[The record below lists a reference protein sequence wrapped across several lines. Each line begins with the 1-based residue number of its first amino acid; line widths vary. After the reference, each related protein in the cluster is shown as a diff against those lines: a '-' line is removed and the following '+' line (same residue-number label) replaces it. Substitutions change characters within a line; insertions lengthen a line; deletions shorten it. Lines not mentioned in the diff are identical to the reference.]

1 MFKQR
6 VCGVHCLVWHVHC
19 TLYSMLYRRPFHVQS
34 YMWSVTITDTLSRI
48 YCQVWP
54 LQTPCPDYT
63 VSSDIYRHPVQSI
76 WHTVHS
82 VYRHPV
88 ECTWDVWHFQ
98 TPIYPAP
105 TQYTVTLHCYIP
117 YTWFLQQLGWRYSIA
132 ALTFTPNGNCNAI
145 QYLPSFRGNGS
156 TAILIFSFIPS
167 KELKGAVPRDFLPLF
182 FIINW
187 THLGPW

>member
-1 MFKQR
+1 MFNHR

-19 TLYSMLYRRPFHVQS
+19 TLYIVHCTLYSVCCTYALSMSRVTCEVWQLQIPYPEYAARYDLYRHLVQ
-34 YMWSVTITDTLSRI
+34 TI
-48 YCQVWP
+48 C
-54 LQTPCPDYT
+54 T
-63 VSSDIYRHPVQSI
+63 VSSDIYGHPVQSI

-145 QYLPSFRGNGS
+145 SSLLPWQWKYSNS
-156 TAILIFSFIPS
+156 H
-167 KELKGAVPRDFLPLF
+167 FLLY
-182 FIINW
+182 
-187 THLGPW
+187 TQQRA